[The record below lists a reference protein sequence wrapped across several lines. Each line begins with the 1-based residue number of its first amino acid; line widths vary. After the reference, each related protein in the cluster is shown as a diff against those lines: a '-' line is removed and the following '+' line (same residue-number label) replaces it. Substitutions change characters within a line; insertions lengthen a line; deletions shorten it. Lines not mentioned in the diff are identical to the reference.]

1 MNLMNK
7 PLLATSYQ
15 IEQALN
21 SKSFHTHNTNKQNY
35 HANLAIIPVEGLLLH
50 RSEMYGSSYEG
61 IREQLNKALNSPQV
75 EHIVLD
81 IDSGGGEINGLFDLV
96 DDIVAARS
104 QKPITALVNECACS
118 AAYLIASSAQR
129 IVAPRTAI
137 VGSIGV
143 IVTHLDQSE
152 AEKKMGLKFTE
163 VYAGTHKNGF
173 SLHQPLSETAK
184 EDLQTQ
190 VDETYE
196 LFIQTLAKNRGH
208 SEIVFRSTEAKIYS
222 SSNALKLQLID
233 HIQPANKFIEEIFMS
248 EEFPAQQEIVPD
260 PMKIVQLERERVKGI
275 LNLCK
280 LAKQSE
286 MVGEFV
292 EKGAS
297 IDEVRKMLFDQLIA
311 NSGEPV
317 MNAHAEKPAD
327 EHQLIQSMVQGLRG

>member
-7 PLLATSYQ
+7 PLLATPYQ

-21 SKSFHTHNTNKQNY
+21 SKTFSTHQSNKQNT
-35 HANLAIIPVEGLLLH
+35 HPNIAIIPVEGLLLH
-50 RSEMYGSSYEG
+50 RSEMYGSSYED
-61 IREQLNKALNSPQV
+61 IRFQLNQALASPHI

-96 DDIVAARS
+96 DDIHAARS

-118 AAYLIASSAQR
+118 AAYLIASSTQR

-152 AEKKMGLKFTE
+152 AEKRMGLKFTE

-196 LFIQTLAKNRGH
+196 LFIQTLARNRDQ
-208 SEIVFRSTEAKIYS
+208 SEIIFRSTEAKVYS
-222 SSNALKLQLID
+222 STNALKLQLID
-233 HIQPANKFIEEIFMS
+233 HIQPANKFIEEILMS
-248 EEFPAQQEIVPD
+248 EDLPTQQEAVPD
-260 PMKIVQLERERVKGI
+260 HVKLVQQERERIKGI

-280 LAKQSE
+280 LAKQPE
-286 MVGEFV
+286 LVADYV

-297 IDEVRKMLFDQLIA
+297 IDEVRKLLFDQLIA
-311 NSGEPV
+311 NAGEPV

-327 EHQLIQSMVQGLRG
+327 QHQLIHSMVQGLRG

>member
-1 MNLMNK
+1 MNK
-7 PLLATSYQ
+7 PLLATPYQ
-15 IEQALN
+15 IELAVN
-21 SKSFHTHNTNKQNY
+21 SKSFHTHHTDKQNY

-61 IREQLNKALNSPQV
+61 IRSQLNQALNSPHV
-75 EHIVLD
+75 EHILLD

-118 AAYLIASSAQR
+118 AAYLIASGAQR

-152 AEKKMGLKFTE
+152 AEKKIGLKFTE

-184 EDLQTQ
+184 EDLQNQ

-196 LFIQTLAKNRGH
+196 LFIQTLAKNRGQP
-208 SEIVFRSTEAKIYS
+208 EILFRSTEAKVYS
-222 SSNALKLQLID
+222 STNALKLQLID
-233 HIQPANKFIEEIFMS
+233 HIQPANKFIEEILMS
-248 EEFPAQQEIVPD
+248 EDLLTQQETIPD
-260 PMKIVQLERERVKGI
+260 HVKLVQKERERIKGI

-280 LAKQSE
+280 LAKQSDL
-286 MVGEFV
+286 VTEFV
-292 EKGAS
+292 ENGSS
-297 IDEVRKMLFDQLIA
+297 IDEVRKLLFDQLVA
-311 NSGEPV
+311 NAGDPIN
-317 MNAHAEKPAD
+317 NAVAEKPTD
-327 EHQLIQSMVQGLRG
+327 HQHLIKSMVQGLGG